1 MLTMSSENHRTQFL
15 WISGV
20 PVLLLFLLPSVILS
34 ASAAWGQAVEIGV
47 VRMVAG
53 TAHILREG
61 SELRPAVGDPVRE
74 GDILRTGGDGALGI
88 ALSDNAVLSI
98 GPETEFHL
106 VEFAFQPRNEVFSF
120 LARVLLGTFVYVSGD
135 IGRLSPGSV
144 SIETPVGVIG
154 IRGTRFAGFVAP

>member
-1 MLTMSSENHRTQFL
+1 MSSDSHHMQIF
-15 WISGV
+15 WVIAV
-20 PVLLLFLLPSVILS
+20 KALLLLLLPSLVLTP
-34 ASAAWGQAVEIGV
+34 SAARGQSVEIGV
-47 VRMVAG
+47 VRSVAG
-53 TAHILREG
+53 TAHILRDG
-61 SELRPAVGDPVRE
+61 SEIRPAVGDEVRE
-74 GDILRTGGDGALGI
+74 GDVLRTGADGALGI

-98 GPETEFHL
+98 GPESEFHL

-135 IGRLSPGSV
+135 IGRLSPGAV